1 MKRRLWLVALLV
13 LSVGAVAVA
22 QQLQVQS
29 NSANLATE
37 TTLASADSSLSVIEG
52 AVETTTANKVRS
64 LLVDGNGTALTLGS
78 DGTHDSASVTAGPQM
93 IAECDDTSTDA
104 VDEGDAAKVRV
115 NCTTRELKVEV
126 SQPLAAGTNNIGDVD
141 VASIAAGDNN
151 IGNVDIASAIP
162 AGSNSIG
169 EVTGASDKP
178 IIACDSVKVIDTAS
192 AGNVELVALS
202 GATNIYICSYTITAE
217 ATVDVRLV
225 AGTGTACAT
234 SEAGITGLYAL
245 STTTGVLGV
254 TRGSGL
260 GMVTKT
266 ETAGDALCI
275 ELGGAV
281 QVNGEITYAQY

>member
-1 MKRRLWLVALLV
+1 MTRRIGLVALLV
-13 LSVGAVAVA
+13 LGLSTVAHA
-22 QQLQVQS
+22 QQVQVQS
-29 NSANLATE
+29 NNENLATE
-37 TTLASADSSLSVIEG
+37 STLTEVSVSVTALES

-78 DGTHDSASVTAGPQM
+78 DGTHDSAAETAGPQM

-178 IIACDSVKVIDTAS
+178 IIACDNVKVIDTAS
-192 AGNVELVALS
+192 AGNVLLVEES
-202 GATNIYICSYTITAE
+202 GSTVIYICSFTITAE
-217 ATVDVRLV
+217 ATVDVKLI
-225 AGTGTACAT
+225 TGEGAACAT
-234 SEAGITGLYAL
+234 DESAITGYYAF

-260 GMVTKT
+260 GMVTKGV
-266 ETAGDALCI
+266 AGYDVCVD
-275 ELGGAV
+275 LGGAV

>member
-1 MKRRLWLVALLV
+1 MKRRLWLVVLLV

-37 TTLASADSSLSVIEG
+37 TTLSTASASLGVLEG
-52 AVETTTANKVRS
+52 AVETTTENKVRS
-64 LLVDGNGTALTLGS
+64 LLVDANGTALTLGS

-93 IAECDDTSTDA
+93 IAECDDAATDA

-178 IIACDSVKVIDTAS
+178 IIACDNVKVIDTAS
-192 AGNVELVALS
+192 AGNVLLVEES
-202 GATNIYICSYTITAE
+202 GSTVIYICSFTITAE
-217 ATVDVRLV
+217 ATVDVKL
-225 AGTGTACAT
+225 
-234 SEAGITGLYAL
+234 ITGEGAACVTDESAITGYYAL

-260 GMVTKT
+260 GMVTKGV
-266 ETAGDALCI
+266 AGYDVCVD
-275 ELGGAV
+275 LGGAV